1 MNYKTKNNMSDESWR
16 NFLRGDS
23 IDLARALI
31 QDNLVYFFKY
41 LEEQKLLREK
51 PASSAIYQK
60 AVSSKDLSDV
70 NPIWKEKFIFHY
82 KNTSISS
89 TVLELNRIMKTAS
102 VSKSSLNANIKV
114 TLEKYAD
121 FFSAAKR
128 INHYRNVEAHQKQK
142 INETG
147 FALSVAADFMSLFE
161 KSLVLIED
169 QEKLKRIKENL
180 RNLFNELLVKENPNI
195 AIIEEDDENTPSEE
209 DLSERLSKIE
219 NGIFSLASGLE
230 VIDDSIE
237 LIAKKIKSLE
247 EVSGENKTVINS
259 ETLDE
264 SKEIE
269 QSSFPKEI
277 VSAEEEGDN
286 ELFEDP
292 EEIISEALTPQQ
304 ALNKM
309 WDIQREIANNFHCEN
324 WQNLAQGPWRNYVL
338 QEKIKTKDEFL
349 EHDLIKERYLEHKE
363 ILDKQI
369 NSEVGERFFKVIE
382 NVIYVD
388 GSHRRSRRYNW

>member
-1 MNYKTKNNMSDESWR
+1 MSDESWR

-23 IDLARALI
+23 IDLARGLI
-31 QDNLVYFFKY
+31 QDNLIYFFKY
-41 LEEQKLLREK
+41 LEEQKLLSEK
-51 PASSAIYQK
+51 PSSSAIYQK
-60 AVSSKDLSDV
+60 AVSSKDLSDI

-82 KNTSISS
+82 KNTPISS
-89 TVLELNRIMKTAS
+89 TVLELYRIMKTVS
-102 VSKSSLNANIKV
+102 VSKNSLNANIKV

-121 FFSAAKR
+121 FFSTAKR

-147 FALSVAADFMSLFE
+147 FALGVAADFMSLFE

-180 RNLFNELLVKENPNI
+180 KNLFNELLVKENPNI

-209 DLSERLSKIE
+209 DLNERLSKIE

-247 EVSGENKTVINS
+247 EVSEENKTVINS
-259 ETLDE
+259 GTRDDRTYET
-264 SKEIE
+264 EIND
-269 QSSFPKEI
+269 FPEEI
-277 VSAEEEGDN
+277 VSAEEDSDN
-286 ELFEDP
+286 EPFEDP

-309 WDIQREIANNFHCEN
+309 WDIQREIANNFQCEN

-338 QEKIKTKDEFL
+338 QERIKTKDEFL
-349 EHDLIKERYLEHKE
+349 EHDLIKERYQEHKE

-382 NVIYVD
+382 SVIYVE
-388 GSHRRSRRYNW
+388 GSRRR